1 MDIHDLAW
9 LAGFL
14 EGEGF
19 FSCQVRAGYGRI
31 MIGVTSTDRDVVERL
46 ARLVPRSRIYGPY
59 TPEPDGLAK
68 RPQYRWRF
76 GIKPLVADL
85 VTSLRPLMCER
96 RQAQIDA
103 MLELYA
109 TYPGPEPALAAP
121 HGTARRF
128 RGGCRCEPCW
138 AANRRYKRDG
148 AKRRRAELAAG

>member
-1 MDIHDLAW
+1 MLRAFAVGRWSAHHRGMIEGSDSPRNIDIHDRAW

-68 RPQYRWRF
+68 RPQ
-76 GIKPLVADL
+76 
-85 VTSLRPLMCER
+85 
-96 RQAQIDA
+96 
-103 MLELYA
+103 
-109 TYPGPEPALAAP
+109 
-121 HGTARRF
+121 
-128 RGGCRCEPCW
+128 
-138 AANRRYKRDG
+138 
-148 AKRRRAELAAG
+148 